1 MNRPGCARTL
11 VAIVV
16 TGGQPRRGRPRAYSS
31 SVDRLPTA
39 DEIPKGRGDEVD
51 VAHQAPTA
59 LRPPGSAGVG
69 DSGGRAVMQ
78 ADHGTMPARAAV
90 RTWR

>member
-1 MNRPGCARTL
+1 
-11 VAIVV
+11 
-16 TGGQPRRGRPRAYSS
+16 
-31 SVDRLPTA
+31 
-39 DEIPKGRGDEVD
+39 